1 MSKLFSYIGVFLIKL
16 VSHLS
21 FRALY
26 VISDFFY
33 IILYHVIEYRKNVV
47 RENLKNAFPKLS
59 EIERKEIE
67 KKFYHHICDV
77 ILETT
82 KLCSFSKD
90 ELKERVKIKNSERFY
105 QLIEQGRNIT
115 VVFGHYHNWEWF
127 AQALPIYIPITTYGI
142 YKPLHNKVFDKLFY
156 DMRTR
161 FGIVALPMQTSM
173 RTLIKNSHKQFSIAV
188 IADQTPGSS
197 DTNYW
202 TKFLQQNTP
211 VFMGTEK
218 ISKHFDCVLAFMDIN
233 RVKRGHLEFEFVILS
248 ENVRELKEYEITE
261 LHTRYLEKRIIEK
274 PEFWLWS
281 HRRWK
286 HKASEAIKLK
296 YNLS

>member
-1 MSKLFSYIGVFLIKL
+1 MSKLFSYLGVFLIKL
-16 VSHLS
+16 VSRLP
-21 FRALY
+21 FPLLYAL
-26 VISDFFY
+26 SDFFY
-33 IILYHVIEYRKNVV
+33 ILIYHLVGYRRKVV
-47 RENLKNAFPKLS
+47 KENLKNAFPNLTDD
-59 EIERKEIE
+59 ERKQIE
-67 KKFYHHICDV
+67 KKFYHHLCDV
-77 ILETT
+77 FIETT
-82 KLCSFSKD
+82 KLSSFTEE
-90 ELKERVKIKNSERFY
+90 ELKKRVKIKNSERFY
-105 QLIEQGRNIT
+105 ELVNEGRNMT

-156 DMRTR
+156 DMRIR

-173 RTLIKNSHKQFSIAV
+173 RTLIKNSNKQFSIAV
-188 IADQTPGSS
+188 IADQTPSSS

-202 TKFLQQNTP
+202 TKFLNQDTP

-218 ISKHFDCVLAFMDIN
+218 ISKHFDSVVVFMDIN
-233 RVKRGHLEFEFVILS
+233 QVKRGYLEFEFVILA
-248 ENVRELKEYEITE
+248 ENTAELKEFEITE

-286 HKASEAIKLK
+286 HKASEAVKIK
-296 YNLS
+296 YNL

>member
-1 MSKLFSYIGVFLIKL
+1 MSKLFSYLGVFLIKL
-16 VSHLS
+16 VSLLPFS
-21 FRALY
+21 VLY
-26 VISDFFY
+26 ILSDFFY
-33 IILYHVIEYRKNVV
+33 IVIYHIIGYRKKVV
-47 RENLKNAFPKLS
+47 RENLKNAFPNLNDK
-59 EIERKEIE
+59 ERKIIE
-67 KKFYHHICDV
+67 KKFYHHLCDV
-77 ILETT
+77 FIETT
-82 KLCSFSKD
+82 KLSSFTEE
-90 ELKERVKIKNSERFY
+90 ELKKRVKIKNSERFY

-142 YKPLHNKVFDKLFY
+142 YKPLHNKIFDKLFY

-188 IADQTPGSS
+188 IADQTPSSS

-202 TKFLQQNTP
+202 TKFLEQDTP

-218 ISKHFDCVLAFMDIN
+218 ISNHFDCVVAFMDIN
-233 RVKRGHLEFEFVILS
+233 QVKRGYLEFEFVILA
-248 ENVRELKEYEITE
+248 ENTAELKEYEVTE
-261 LHTRYLEKRIIEK
+261 LHTRYLEKRIKEK

-286 HKASEAIKLK
+286 HKASDAVKLK
-296 YNLS
+296 YNL